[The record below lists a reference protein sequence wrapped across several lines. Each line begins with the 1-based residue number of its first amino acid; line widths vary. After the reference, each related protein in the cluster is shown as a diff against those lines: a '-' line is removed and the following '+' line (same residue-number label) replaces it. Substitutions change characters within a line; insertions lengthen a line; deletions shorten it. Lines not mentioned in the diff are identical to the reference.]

1 MSPTLA
7 SSFWILDPIY
17 SAMGT
22 VLAWFYA
29 VIPSYGLAIA
39 LLTIAVRILL
49 IPLTTKQVKS
59 QQAMQRIQPEL
70 KRLQAKYK
78 DDRQKL
84 NEEMMKFYKE
94 NKVNPVAGCLPLL
107 LQTPLFL
114 VLYRLILGLTHK
126 PEPKHLPRTSEL
138 FNHLVA
144 SGGKMVSWGID
155 LAQSAKTQHG
165 FGKAWPYY
173 ILVVITVATGFYQQR
188 QMTARM
194 PAGQTNAQMK
204 MIGRVFPAMIGLI
217 SLSIPA
223 GVVVYFIVSNIW
235 QIGQQEVTFRT
246 LGPVTGGAAGSPPAK
261 GDKPSSGGGGGAGGG
276 KSSSPGGRGSG
287 GGGLFGRLAAGAG
300 GGGASNAKGKGSGG
314 KGTGAKGSAG
324 KGSGGKPAAK
334 PPQPRQTGRQQPK
347 SKRPPASPRPK
358 GLPGPAAGSGPAGG
372 AGNGGAGPA
381 PTNGQ
386 GDPSTKNTRKDR

>member
-1 MSPTLA
+1 MSGVNPLGSGAHVLA
-7 SSFWILDPIY
+7 ASFWILDPIY

-107 LQTPLFL
+107 LQTPLFI

-126 PEPKHLPRTSEL
+126 PAPKHVPASSEL
-138 FNHLVA
+138 YTSLVH

-155 LAQSAKTQHG
+155 LAQAAKTQHG
-165 FGKAWPYY
+165 LGKAWPYY
-173 ILVVITVATGFYQQR
+173 VLVVLTVATGFYQQR

-194 PAGQTNAQMK
+194 PAGSANAQMQ
-204 MIGRVFPAMIGLI
+204 MIGRVFPVMIGLI

-246 LGPVTGGAAGSPPAK
+246 LGPP
-261 GDKPSSGGGGGAGGG
+261 GGGGAAPKGDKGDKGDKDGPKGGPSG
-276 KSSSPGGRGSG
+276 PAKGGTPART
-287 GGGLFGRLAAGAG
+287 GLFGRGAAGRAKGPAKKPQTGKPGSGKGQAGKAGAG
-300 GGGASNAKGKGSGG
+300 KGQ
-314 KGTGAKGSAG
+314 
-324 KGSGGKPAAK
+324 GGKPPAK
-334 PPQPRQTGRQQPK
+334 PAPPRPTGRQQPK
-347 SKRPPASPRPK
+347 SKRPPPSPRPK
-358 GLPGPAAGSGPAGG
+358 GLPGTGSV
-372 AGNGGAGPA
+372 
-381 PTNGQ
+381 NGQ
-386 GDPSTKNTRKDR
+386 DDPSTKNTPRGKDR